1 MKGYA
6 PDWQVRCCT
15 CGLTF
20 DAAELGMVIVGKIVI
35 GKQYKLLWCQQC
47 RWIRWLAVEN
57 RPAGLPPAGA
67 RCDLE
72 THRKLLSRDG
82 SDCWGLFILGWF
94 FASGPVAIAAA
105 LAGRFHLL
113 PWVPF
118 WIMVVLLELA
128 AGWLG
133 FSFVRPA
140 HSRLPSAALKKRV
153 SV

>member
-20 DAAELGMVIVGKIVI
+20 DAADLGMVFAGKVVI

-57 RPAGLPPAGA
+57 RPTDMPPAGA

-72 THRKLLSRDG
+72 THRKLRLPDASVPL
-82 SDCWGLFILGWF
+82 GLLTLGWF
-94 FASGPVAIAAA
+94 FASAPVAIIAV
-105 LAGRFHLL
+105 LVGRFHLL
-113 PWVPF
+113 PIMLF
-118 WIMVVLLELA
+118 WIMVLLLEIA
-128 AGWLG
+128 AGWLA
-133 FSFVRPA
+133 FSFV
-140 HSRLPSAALKKRV
+140 SN
-153 SV
+153 